1 MAKARYKTKQM
12 TELHTFL
19 QSVQGQHVTV
29 QEIRE
34 YFKDRES
41 AVGTATIYRQL
52 EKMVKEGLV
61 EKYEVEGTNSACF
74 EYIGESETSD
84 YESCY
89 HCKLSLIHI

>member
-34 YFKDRES
+34 YFKDVKVQSE
-41 AVGTATIYRQL
+41 RQQYTGSW
-52 EKMVKEGLV
+52 KRW
-61 EKYEVEGTNSACF
+61 
-74 EYIGESETSD
+74 
-84 YESCY
+84 
-89 HCKLSLIHI
+89 

>member
-34 YFKDRES
+34 YFKDREI
-41 AVGTATIYRQL
+41 AV
-52 EKMVKEGLV
+52 
-61 EKYEVEGTNSACF
+61 
-74 EYIGESETSD
+74 
-84 YESCY
+84 
-89 HCKLSLIHI
+89 